1 MKVYAIE
8 KGWYSDRH
16 IIGIV
21 ETEDEAKSIVD
32 AIKGGSYDSDSAR
45 YEEYDTKKFQKN
57 RMRFTEDHEYNDSWH
72 AEYDEY
78 GWNNEFKDNTEV
90 YEGHYV
96 IYADTSE
103 QAKKIAQDMY
113 WEEKARRE
121 GLV

>member
-8 KGWYSDRH
+8 KGWYSDKH

-32 AIKGGSYDSDSAR
+32 AIKGGSYDSDSVR
-45 YEEYDTKKFQKN
+45 YSEYDTKQFQKN
-57 RMRFTEDHEYNDSWH
+57 RMRFTVDHEYDNSWH

-78 GWNNEFKDNTEV
+78 DWNNEYKDNTKA

-96 IYADTSE
+96 IYADTPG
-103 QAKKIAQDMY
+103 QAIKIAQDMY